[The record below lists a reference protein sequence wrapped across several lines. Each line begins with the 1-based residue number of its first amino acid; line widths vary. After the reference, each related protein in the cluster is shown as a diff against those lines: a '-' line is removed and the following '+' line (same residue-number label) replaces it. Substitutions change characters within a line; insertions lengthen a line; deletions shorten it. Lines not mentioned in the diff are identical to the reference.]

1 MLKIENLS
9 VGIKN
14 KIILNNINLK
24 INKGEFH
31 VIMGRNG
38 SGKSTLSNF
47 ITGKDGYNKKNGKIL
62 YNNNTLLNSS
72 GNKYILFLSMFTP
85 KSRSGT
91 GVTKT
96 IPFWH

>member
-14 KIILNNINLK
+14 KIILKNVNLN

-38 SGKSTLSNF
+38 TGKSTLSNF
-47 ITGKDGYNKKNGKIL
+47 ITGKDDYDKKNRK
-62 YNNNTLLNSS
+62 
-72 GNKYILFLSMFTP
+72 
-85 KSRSGT
+85 
-91 GVTKT
+91 V
-96 IPFWH
+96 